1 MDERDEVELYVEA
14 IRALKS
20 ELRELLGPEEGARLN
35 RSLGQYL
42 RRARTPEHREQ
53 ALTRALDR
61 ITEHPAARER
71 LHRLLKER
79 GAAEDE
85 ARLFQLLPGEDPL
98 IPAGTV
104 VVCPVDPAHLR
115 RRVQYKGQRLRCPL
129 HGVDLVPASEVETDG

>member
-1 MDERDEVELYVEA
+1 MEERHEVEQYVEA
-14 IRALKS
+14 LRALLP
-20 ELRELLGPEEGARLN
+20 ELEDLLGPEEGAGLRRALEEE
-35 RSLGQYL
+35 LG
-42 RRARTPEHREQ
+42 RARTPAQREQ

-61 ITEHPAARER
+61 IAAHPAARER

-104 VVCPVDPAHLR
+104 VVCPVDPSHLR
-115 RRVQYKGQRLRCPL
+115 RRVQYEGQRLRCPL
-129 HGVDLVPASEVETDG
+129 HGVDLVPASEVEGDG